1 MTALTPIESIR
12 AVRLTAITLCLF
24 GAAVLSW
31 EFFRYLVVFPGA
43 SVLAVALEVPLLLVG
58 FPLLRLLR
66 PVRAP
71 ALTWSAAAV
80 AWGATSAAGCALL
93 ANQGLIG
100 LWAKIAGTRFAA
112 SWSASMSAPLN
123 EEILK
128 VCGVVMIV
136 LAAPLIIRGPV
147 DGMIYG
153 ALVGLGFQAIENV
166 TYGLNN
172 IVLSG
177 ATDPARAVTN
187 SALVRLGLTSL
198 GSHWTMTAVAGAG
211 IGYLVVHVRDP
222 QRGGA
227 LRAAA
232 CLAGAMAMHLLF
244 DAPQP
249 VIEVKVAVNFI
260 AVGALYLLITSAY
273 LSRARGVL
281 AGWAAAGVISHDE
294 ESDILSRRSRRRR
307 DEPAGANS
315 GAARDRRLARQRAI
329 LSEVDSEAA

>member
-1 MTALTPIESIR
+1 MSRPDWIVLILT
-12 AVRLTAITLCLF
+12 
-24 GAAVLSW
+24 
-31 EFFRYLVVFPGA
+31 
-43 SVLAVALEVPLLLVG
+43 LLG
-58 FPLLRLLR
+58 II
-66 PVRAP
+66 
-71 ALTWSAAAV
+71 
-80 AWGATSAAGCALL
+80 
-93 ANQGLIG
+93 IG
-100 LWAKIAGTRFAA
+100 LWAKSAGTRFAA
-112 SWSASMSAPLN
+112 SWSASLSAPLN